1 MVTITTPAPD
11 EVARHTLRQLEHAW
25 NAGDGP
31 GFAGAYAVDATFV
44 TIRGDYAVGRPAI
57 ADGHAAIFATTHAGS
72 VNRMELLGSR
82 ELGDGIVVTVSRNT
96 LTAPRGPLRGTH
108 AALSTSVLVRTAGR
122 WRIAATHNTLVGGL

>member
-25 NAGDGP
+25 NGGDGAAF
-31 GFAGAYAVDATFV
+31 GSCYADTATFV
-44 TIRGDYAVGRPAI
+44 TIRGDYLVGRAAI

-82 ELGDGIVVTVSRNT
+82 ELGDGVVVAVSRNT
-96 LTAPRGPLRGTH
+96 LTAPTGPLQGTH
-108 AALSTSVLVRTAGR
+108 AALSTSVLVRAGEQ
-122 WRIAATHNTLVGGL
+122 WRVAATHNTLMGAL

>member
-1 MVTITTPAPD
+1 MVTSTRAASD
-11 EVARHTLRQLEHAW
+11 QVARDTLRQLEHAW
-25 NAGDGP
+25 NAGDGAAF
-31 GFAGAYAVDATFV
+31 GSCYADTATFV